1 MVTLMQILTEIDKKT
16 IRAHVDKILASPVFA
31 GSPRQQRF
39 LDYLVTH
46 TINGDADRLKGYTI
60 GIEVFDKEDDFD
72 PSIDAIV
79 RVEATRIR
87 NKLREYYESLGRS
100 DEVRINFRK
109 GNYQLDFSF
118 QAIGSYDQNT
128 GILAKANNHAEKYQP
143 ELITDK
149 PSLVV
154 LPFVSISADDSRDYF
169 ADGITDSLISMLSR
183 ISGLFVISR
192 QSSFAYKD
200 TRKTSKEIAAELGV
214 QYLLESSVQHAGDR
228 VRIAVHLI
236 KASDNTHLWSER
248 YDRELQDIFALQD
261 ELTQQI
267 ANALQVRLTS
277 EEDKIFGYQATNSID
292 AHDTLLRAT
301 ITYLNYS
308 QHTVEEAVALFTKT
322 IDLDSG
328 YAAAHAWLA
337 RALAFQWAMFW
348 VKDPS
353 ILDVALKH
361 AQRAVE
367 LAPHSPYALSMLGWI
382 YLWRKNAESSIEYS
396 KQAIALDPNN
406 AEALLFL
413 SLCLSSAGLGKE
425 ALIYI
430 KKAKRITPTPA
441 TLYEYALG
449 NCYYVLKDYKTA
461 ISVYDYGIK
470 LSSSFIP
477 NYYTQ
482 MFSYARLGMDK
493 EVKQNVEALHKL
505 TGFSNDL
512 PAVSI
517 WTNQQVIEEE
527 SALTEAIRAQGG
539 KL

>member
-1 MVTLMQILTEIDKKT
+1 MQILAEVDKEKVR
-16 IRAHVDKILASPVFA
+16 IYADKILASSVFS

-39 LDYLVTH
+39 LDYLITH
-46 TINGDADRLKGYTI
+46 TLNGDADRLKGYTI
-60 GIEVFDKEDDFD
+60 GIEVFDKKYDFD

-87 NKLREYYESLGRS
+87 NKLREYYESLGKT
-100 DEVRINFRK
+100 DEIRINFRK

-118 QAIGSYDQNT
+118 HPIGDNSQGA
-128 GILAKANNHAEKYQP
+128 GILANASNNVEIYQP
-143 ELITDK
+143 DLITDK

-169 ADGITDSLISMLSR
+169 ADGLTDNLISMLSR

-192 QSSFAYKD
+192 QSSFAYKG

-214 QYLLESSVQHAGDR
+214 QYLLEGSVQHAGDR

-236 KASDNTHLWSER
+236 KASDSRHLWSER
-248 YDRELQDIFALQD
+248 YDRELQDIFGLQD

-301 ITYLNYS
+301 VMYLNYS
-308 QHTVEEAVALFTKT
+308 HHTVEEAVALFTKT
-322 IDLDSG
+322 IALDPD

-353 ILDVALKH
+353 ILEVALKH

-367 LAPHSPYALSMLGWI
+367 LAPHSSYAISMLGWVL
-382 YLWRKNAESSIEYS
+382 LWCKDAEASIAYS

-413 SLCLSSAGLGKE
+413 SLCLSSAGLGE
-425 ALIYI
+425 EGLIYI
-430 KKAKRITPTPA
+430 KKAKRLTPTPA
-441 TLYEYALG
+441 SLYEYALG

-461 ISVYDYGIK
+461 ISIYDYGIK
-470 LSSSFIP
+470 LSPSFIP

-482 MFSYARLGMDK
+482 MFSYARLGMYK
-493 EVKQNVEALHKL
+493 EVKKNLDALHEL
-505 TGFSNDL
+505 TGFSKDL
-512 PAVSI
+512 PAISI
-517 WTNQQVIEEE
+517 WTNQKVIEEE
-527 SALTEAIRAQGG
+527 SVLIEVIREKGG
-539 KL
+539 KV